1 MFSVLLFR
9 SFGPKCLVRIHLPIR
24 PKLFNQN
31 PTLRF
36 LLFPEMELVRPKT
49 NSGWRAKC
57 DDRSWSGKD
66 PSTEYL
72 ALRHVLGQH
81 NDAESL
87 QNKKP
92 IG

>member
-1 MFSVLLFR
+1 MFYVLLFR
-9 SFGPKCLVRIHLPIR
+9 SFRPKCLVRIHLPIL

-36 LLFPEMELVRPKT
+36 WVFPEMELVRPKT
-49 NSGWRAKC
+49 NSGRSAKC
-57 DDRSWSGKD
+57 QVWSQSGKE

-72 ALRHVLGQH
+72 ALRHVLGQR

>member
-1 MFSVLLFR
+1 VS
-9 SFGPKCLVRIHLPIR
+9 PK
-24 PKLFNQN
+24 
-31 PTLRF
+31 
-36 LLFPEMELVRPKT
+36 MELVRLKT
-49 NSGWRAKC
+49 NSGRSAKC
-57 DDRSWSGKD
+57 QVWSQSGKE

-72 ALRHVLGQH
+72 ALRHVLGQR